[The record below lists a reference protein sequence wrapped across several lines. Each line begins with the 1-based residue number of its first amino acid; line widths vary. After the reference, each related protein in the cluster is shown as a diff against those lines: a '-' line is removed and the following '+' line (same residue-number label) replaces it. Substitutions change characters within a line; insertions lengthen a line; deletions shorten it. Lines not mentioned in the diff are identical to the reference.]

1 VEEHAVE
8 GPSTEAVDA
17 SDAPRA
23 PDEVQAFFADW
34 LARSNAGDW
43 AGLGELM
50 APDVVLA
57 DPMAPEP
64 ARGREE
70 TLVRAAAQYEP
81 FPDGEVVLLG
91 APFVSVAE
99 PELTYRWRFR
109 GTHLRPIDPPG
120 FAPTDQV
127 VEVEGTSVLRFRAGQ
142 VVDVRMFFDATE
154 VARQILAAPPAGSRL
169 EPVIAASQRLRVRAR
184 RLRSPRSGR

>member
-1 VEEHAVE
+1 VEGHAVE
-8 GPSTEAVDA
+8 GPSTGAVDA
-17 SDAPRA
+17 TQAPRA

-50 APDVVLA
+50 APDIVLA
-57 DPMAPEP
+57 DPMAPVP
-64 ARGREE
+64 ARGRDEV
-70 TLVRAAAQYEP
+70 LARAAGQYEP

-91 APFVSVAE
+91 GPFVSVTE

-120 FAPTDQV
+120 FAPTGQV
-127 VEVEGTSVLRFRAGQ
+127 VEIEGTSVLRFRAGL
-142 VVDVRMFFDATE
+142 VVEVRMFFDATE

-169 EPVIAASQRLRVRAR
+169 EPVIAAGQRLRVRAR
-184 RLRSPRSGR
+184 RRPPRSGR

>member
-1 VEEHAVE
+1 VE
-8 GPSTEAVDA
+8 GASTDAVDA
-17 SDAPRA
+17 SEAPRA

-50 APDVVLA
+50 APDVALA
-57 DPMAPEP
+57 DPMAPAP
-64 ARGREE
+64 ARGRGD
-70 TLVRAAAQYEP
+70 TLARAAAQYEP

-91 APFVSVAE
+91 APFVSIAE

-120 FAPTDQV
+120 FAPTGRI
-127 VEVEGTSVLRFRAGQ
+127 VEVEGTSVLRFRGGLVAEI
-142 VVDVRMFFDATE
+142 RMFFDATG

-169 EPVIAASQRLRVRAR
+169 ERVVAAGQRLRVRGDR
-184 RLRSPRSGR
+184 RRGRDRPTR

>member
-1 VEEHAVE
+1 VE
-8 GPSTEAVDA
+8 GPSTDALDA

-50 APDVVLA
+50 APDIVLD
-57 DPMAPEP
+57 DPMAPTP
-64 ARGREE
+64 ARGRGE
-70 TLVRAAAQYEP
+70 TLARAAAQYEP

-120 FAPTDQV
+120 FAPTGRV
-127 VEVEGTSVLRFRAGQ
+127 VEVEGTSVLRFRDGQ
-142 VVDVRMFFDATE
+142 VVEVRMFFDATD

-169 EPVIAASQRLRVRAR
+169 EQVIAAGQRLRVRGRGLLGR
-184 RLRSPRSGR
+184 RTVR